1 MEQPVSESPKSQ
13 DAPQSSEKA
22 APPILEE
29 HTAED
34 QQPLS
39 AWERFKREFD
49 RGWQTRNDV
58 KQSRS
63 RQELRKDK
71 SKSLVVLSGCIAI
84 VLVVFLVVFS
94 SPHKAKTVN
103 QRPVGTPDLGRRVTP
118 GQGAQQD
125 NLSPLLSVT
134 NSGGDDKVNGIT
146 PHDVDLTGHTR
157 DGAAKPPQ
165 TAASVAPMNTGK
177 IHSLTD
183 IHFAD
188 QALEQQYAM
197 HGTNPPDDQD
207 NAAANSSAT
216 AGGEDWKKPS
226 LVFVRST
233 TTAANQRNMASVT
246 EAESPVMEELPA
258 GTRLVA
264 RLQAPVS
271 TAIEAPAV
279 AVVEYNYE
287 EDGQI
292 ILPAGSQ
299 VIGKLANA
307 NKDGFVSL
315 HFDQVQLPDGVKQK
329 IDASAMGL
337 DYKPL
342 RGYVSGRKRALKFL
356 VQSLTGIGEAAA
368 YVVGARG
375 NSVTAPFSESTLMRE
390 QLANNVATAGQNQVN
405 ELNLS
410 QSIVVTVPGN
420 TRFYLVL
427 EKGAMAAGSG
437 TAMRPRSNAS
447 PAALPTIEEL
457 QQLMQLK
464 RELAAMYQQASTA
477 QNPAPSQP
485 QQ

>member
-1 MEQPVSESPKSQ
+1 MEQPENEFPKSQ
-13 DAPQSSEKA
+13 EAPQSLERS
-22 APPILEE
+22 APPVLEE
-29 HTAED
+29 NTAED
-34 QQPLS
+34 QRPLS

-49 RGWQTRNDV
+49 RGWQMRNDA

-71 SKSLVVLSGCIAI
+71 SKSLVVLGGCIAI
-84 VLVVFLVVFS
+84 VLVVFLVIFS
-94 SPHKAKTVN
+94 SPHKAKMVN
-103 QRPVGTPDLGRRVTP
+103 QRPVGAPDLGRRVTP

-125 NLSPLLSVT
+125 SLSPLLSVT
-134 NSGGDDKVNGIT
+134 NSGGDDQVNGIT
-146 PHDVDLTGHTR
+146 PQDVDLTGHTK

-165 TAASVAPMNTGK
+165 TAASTALMNTGK
-177 IHSLTD
+177 IHSLAD

-197 HGTNPPDDQD
+197 HGTNPPGDRGSV
-207 NAAANSSAT
+207 ASNSSAT
-216 AGGEDWKKPS
+216 ASGENWKKPS

-299 VIGKLANA
+299 VIGKLENA

-315 HFDQVQLPDGVKQK
+315 HFDQVQLPDGRTQR

-368 YVVGARG
+368 YVVGSGG

-390 QLANNVATAGQNQVN
+390 QLANNVATAGQNQ
-405 ELNLS
+405 LNALS
-410 QSIVVTVPGN
+410 FGQSIVVTVPGN

-427 EKGAMAAGSG
+427 EKGAIAGGSG
-437 TAMRPRSNAS
+437 TAMRPRSNAA

-457 QQLMQLK
+457 QELVQLK
-464 RELAAMYQQASTA
+464 RELAAMYQQANTA
-477 QNPAPSQP
+477 QSSVPSQP